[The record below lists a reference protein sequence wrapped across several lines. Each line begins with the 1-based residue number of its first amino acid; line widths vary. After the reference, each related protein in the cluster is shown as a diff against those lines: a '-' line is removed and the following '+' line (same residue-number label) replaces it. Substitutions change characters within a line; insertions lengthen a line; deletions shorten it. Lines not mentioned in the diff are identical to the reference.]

1 MASARRTAV
10 WQQLT
15 GKLQDRALPTLRVL
29 FELLHAVAI
38 ASSLLTSHHLA
49 TVQALPPGS
58 RVASF
63 EIEAVIARGPTSFVY
78 LAQDLTRGLPVAIKE
93 HAPARRMGA
102 APVEAMCALTQ
113 RGLQAFM
120 AEARLLAACH
130 HPALV
135 RVEALIDAN
144 GTAYRVMPFYKG
156 LSLVHVC
163 TALGRSP
170 DDATLRAWG
179 SDLLAALQ
187 ALHATGH
194 AHGGVNPENILL
206 LADDRPLLFGAG
218 SASHRVGSDLVES
231 LLADFGLRGTAATP
245 GEPNPALIAVAAS
258 GAEPNAEPQPDAAAA
273 EALADDLSA
282 LAAVLRFCS
291 SGEPIGHPRP
301 PELSAPCPAGRP
313 VVNAPPQSNPV
324 PPQQVP
330 AAASK
335 QVPLLAPLE
344 ASAHAPLPSPLFAE
358 HVHLGEAGNHDLDG
372 AREAAPRLDPR
383 RDDATSDMP
392 VPMAAALT
400 QRPFIPQRW
409 RIPVWVGLIAL
420 SGVAVLA
427 VMGYVMGAWNRMPP
441 IDFDRSVQTAPQ
453 PSTSSASASASA
465 SSPASESEP
474 APESAPAPASAPASA
489 SASELSESTA
499 ASAQTNLRDAPAA
512 PVAAPLGP
520 AAPVA
525 LAALAKSTAK
535 KADQRA
541 PQKGVKGAAQ
551 KPVRKRPTR
560 PLRTAQPG
568 AAVKVASPLATCG
581 ARTNFALERCMQT
594 QCRSKQW
601 ASHPQCTSRAAA

>member
-1 MASARRTAV
+1 MASARRTVV
-10 WQQLT
+10 WWPLT

-29 FELLHAVAI
+29 FELLHAVST

-49 TVQALPPGS
+49 IVQALPSGS
-58 RVASF
+58 RIASF

-93 HAPARRMGA
+93 YAPARRMGA
-102 APVEAMCALTQ
+102 APFEAMCALTQ

-206 LADDRPLLFGAG
+206 LADDRPLLLGAG

-245 GEPNPALIAVAAS
+245 DEPNPALIAVAAS
-258 GAEPNAEPQPDAAAA
+258 GAEPNAEPQPDAAPA
-273 EALADDLSA
+273 EAVADDLSA

-291 SGEPIGHPRP
+291 SGEPIDHPQP
-301 PELSAPCPAGRP
+301 PELSAPYPAGRP

-330 AAASK
+330 AAASN

-344 ASAHAPLPSPLFAE
+344 ASAHVPLPSPLFAE
-358 HVHLGEAGNHDLDG
+358 HVHLGEAGNHHLDG
-372 AREAAPRLDPR
+372 AREEALPLIR
-383 RDDATSDMP
+383 RDHATSEMP
-392 VPMAAALT
+392 VPMASALT

-453 PSTSSASASASA
+453 PSTSSASAS
-465 SSPASESEP
+465 SPASESEP
-474 APESAPAPASAPASA
+474 APESAPA

-499 ASAQTNLRDAPAA
+499 APAQTNLRDAPVA
-512 PVAAPLGP
+512 PVAAPPGA

-535 KADQRA
+535 NANERA

-560 PLRTAQPG
+560 TLRTAQPG
-568 AAVKVASPLATCG
+568 AAVKVASPLAACG

-594 QCRSKQW
+594 QCRSKRW